1 MRELSDPLT
10 EEDKVWL
17 RSWNRGNEIPG
28 EEGGGVQTVLIPGA
42 PPGGETNP
50 ANPNAPVSQ
59 GSEGGDDPFDGE
71 EPPEDYNDWTSK
83 QLAWELGNRELPKS
97 GNKPDL
103 VARLEE
109 DDANREEDDDDE
121 DDTP

>member
-1 MRELSDPLT
+1 MPKELSNPLT
-10 EEDKVWL
+10 EDDKAWL

-28 EEGGGVQTVLIPGA
+28 EEDSGVQQLLVPGA

-50 ANPNAPVSQ
+50 ANQ
-59 GSEGGDDPFDGE
+59 TGDTSDPFNGE
-71 EPPEDYNDWTSK
+71 EPPEDYNDWNVA
-83 QLAWELGNRELPKS
+83 QLQSELGGRNLPKS

-109 DDANREEDDDDE
+109 DDANQDDDE
-121 DDTP
+121 DDGDS

>member
-10 EEDKVWL
+10 EEDKAWL

-28 EEGGGVQTVLIPGA
+28 EEDGGVQQLLVPGA

-50 ANPNAPVSQ
+50 AKTDAP
-59 GSEGGDDPFDGE
+59 GSDPFNGE
-71 EPPEDYNDWTSK
+71 EPPEDYNDWTID
-83 QLAWELGNRELPKS
+83 QLSYELGQRNLPKT
-97 GNKPDL
+97 GKKADL

-109 DDANREEDDDDE
+109 DDDSEDNG
-121 DDTP
+121 

>member
-1 MRELSDPLT
+1 MRELSEPLT

-28 EEGGGVQTVLIPGA
+28 EEDTGVQHLLVPGA

-50 ANPNAPVSQ
+50 ANPDNPEPDV
-59 GSEGGDDPFDGE
+59 DPFNGE
-71 EPPEDYNDWTSK
+71 EPPEDYNDWNSD
-83 QLAWELGNRELPKS
+83 QLKYELGNRDLPKS
-97 GNKPDL
+97 GKKSDL

-109 DDANREEDDDDE
+109 DDATRPDE
-121 DDTP
+121 GADNG